1 MLRLNRS
8 RRAGRYLAWKVR
20 LFSAGAVLALAGI
33 FLDDRWIT
41 GVAIGVLTAGMVL
54 RFLPG
59 DEEEER
65 EGGSEENPGA

>member
-1 MLRLNRS
+1 MDRS
-8 RRAGRYLAWKVR
+8 RRAGRHLVWKVR

-41 GVAIGVLTAGMVL
+41 GVAIVVLTAGMAL

-59 DEEEER
+59 DEAEES
-65 EGGSEENPGA
+65 GEESGED

>member
-1 MLRLNRS
+1 VLQLDRS

-41 GVAIGVLTAGMVL
+41 GVAIAVLIAGMGL
-54 RFLPG
+54 RFLPVG
-59 DEEEER
+59 GEEESGEQSG
-65 EGGSEENPGA
+65 ED